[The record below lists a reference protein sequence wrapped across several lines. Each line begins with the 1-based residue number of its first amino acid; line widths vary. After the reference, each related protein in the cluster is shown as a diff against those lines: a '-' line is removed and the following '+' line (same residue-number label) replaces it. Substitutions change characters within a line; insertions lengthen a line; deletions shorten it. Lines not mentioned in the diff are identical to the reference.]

1 MPVINLIPTLNV
13 WISTLGILQ
22 NPCLTQKKLADDE
35 VHYLVGMR
43 AKYFWRTCR
52 KIEPLL
58 KRKKKMNVAQQFL
71 LSHMKLRHGLPYK
84 FLAILFRISEETA
97 RLCFWEVMT
106 VNYLRTQKFAAQWCR
121 SNLSEEEKNQLYE
134 TMLPQ
139 DQMQRT
145 VLNKF
150 SDPLNLSQIPVP
162 VCIDSTCLRVH
173 HSNYHPLQKS
183 SYGHRLVIIFLLSA
197 SL

>member
-1 MPVINLIPTLNV
+1 
-13 WISTLGILQ
+13 
-22 NPCLTQKKLADDE
+22 
-35 VHYLVGMR
+35 MR

-71 LSHMKLRHGLPYK
+71 LSRMKLRHGLPYK

-139 DQMQRT
+139 DQIRRT

-183 SYGHRLVIIFLLSA
+183 SFYTKYQGNVLVLTNASTLEGKVLLHSPITPGIR
-197 SL
+197 